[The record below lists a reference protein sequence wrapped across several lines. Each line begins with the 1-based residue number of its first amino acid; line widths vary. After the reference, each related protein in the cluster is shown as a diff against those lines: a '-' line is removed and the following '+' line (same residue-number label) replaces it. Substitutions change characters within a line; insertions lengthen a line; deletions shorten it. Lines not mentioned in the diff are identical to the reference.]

1 MMRNHLPGIGPVL
14 ALATLALLAPPA
26 SARMIAGGP
35 PDLDRLVQA
44 SDVICEAEVLE
55 TQTEFVDRRI
65 LTTYTL
71 RADRYLMG
79 SGADTFSMTVLG
91 GAVEEPFPVA
101 MVFDDMVTLSAGQD
115 VLLFLETPDA
125 SPGLSSAVGRQ
136 AVSASPRPV
145 LDARGVYTIL
155 TDSQTGQ
162 RHVSQIRYSDRGI
175 FVTPEVNAQILN
187 RMEANAASEPPAL
200 GHENKIELVERG
212 ETLVESFLG
221 SREHGITNSTGEVLT
236 LEPPR
241 SRQPL
246 PTTQG
251 AETTPSAQFSSLR
264 TLEDFRSEVLDLIE
278 ERGE

>member
-1 MMRNHLPGIGPVL
+1 MMRNHLPGIGPAL
-14 ALATLALLAPPA
+14 ALAALALLAPPA
-26 SARMIAGGP
+26 SARMIAGGA
-35 PDLDRLVQA
+35 PDIERLVQA

-79 SGADTFSMTVLG
+79 SGAETFSMTVFG
-91 GAVEEPFPVA
+91 GAVEDPFPVA
-101 MVFDDMVTLSAGQD
+101 MVFDDMVTLSEGQD
-115 VLLFLETPDA
+115 VVLFLRTSDA

-136 AVSASPRPV
+136 AVAASPRPAF
-145 LDARGVYTIL
+145 DARGVYTIL
-155 TDSQTGQ
+155 TDSQTGE

-175 FVTPEVNAQILN
+175 FVTPEVNAQVLSQL
-187 RMEANAASEPPAL
+187 EANASSAQPAL
-200 GHENKIELVERG
+200 GHDNKIELVERG
-212 ETLVESFLG
+212 ETLVEALIESQV
-221 SREHGITNSTGEVLT
+221 RRPVTSTGEVLT
-236 LEPPR
+236 LEPPI

-246 PTTQG
+246 PATQG
-251 AETTPSAQFSSLR
+251 EEPAARFSSLR